1 MLNTNQKIEHLKKLG
16 LNGDFEQIER
26 MYNGEKFDVR
36 DEEYRRLLQLSKEYC
51 MRFTQLSELISR
63 AKSAEEIEKYNKE
76 KSEILD
82 NLFPGHG
89 VIYGCGDG
97 LFAIIG
103 TVDLEG
109 FNYINARVHFN
120 ASALTHL
127 DEYVFV
133 ASNVEFGDNNIC
145 TQDGQTQLSRIN
157 VGRDTWI
164 GANVNFDN
172 YTEVGEKSVIGMGS
186 HITSNSQLKPS
197 MISFGNPC
205 REYKFITEDYETK
218 VKKPGAEGIRSN
230 AEVEHILEHMKK
242 LGVKGDF
249 TQYIRALTY
258 EKYNTLEPTISKI
271 YELSHKLCSE
281 YNSQGVSIRRRKEI
295 LDALFPLQGSNLVMG
310 DDIFVDC
317 IGTVKIGNDVS
328 VGDHTTLAG
337 NITIGDRAKL
347 GRRVVLQTTGHE
359 VNYKGRKITADSKG
373 NVCEISTPGFII
385 VRPEIILADGT
396 KVIPDQTVKRNTR
409 KDEIVT
415 HSRDDQSI

>member
-1 MLNTNQKIEHLKKLG
+1 
-16 LNGDFEQIER
+16 
-26 MYNGEKFDVR
+26 
-36 DEEYRRLLQLSKEYC
+36 
-51 MRFTQLSELISR
+51 
-63 AKSAEEIEKYNKE
+63 
-76 KSEILD
+76 
-82 NLFPGHG
+82 
-89 VIYGCGDG
+89 
-97 LFAIIG
+97 
-103 TVDLEG
+103 
-109 FNYINARVHFN
+109 
-120 ASALTHL
+120 
-127 DEYVFV
+127 
-133 ASNVEFGDNNIC
+133 
-145 TQDGQTQLSRIN
+145 
-157 VGRDTWI
+157 
-164 GANVNFDN
+164 
-172 YTEVGEKSVIGMGS
+172 MGS
-186 HITSNSQLKPS
+186 YITSNSRLKPS

-281 YNSQGVSIRRRKEI
+281 YNSQDISIGRRKEI

-328 VGDHTTLAG
+328 IGDHATLAG

-347 GRRVVLQTTGHE
+347 GRKVVLQTTGHE
-359 VNYKGRKITADSKG
+359 VNYKGRRITADSKG

-396 KVIPDQTVKRNTR
+396 KVIPDQTVKRNTK

-415 HSRDDQSI
+415 NSRDD